1 MSLACSSIAI
11 NDARERTI
19 ANVNNEVESK
29 AANTLDTLR
38 VIRGTLG
45 NLQTKNIVVSTLLRQ
60 RDRERV
66 AATGALLAAMG
77 FSGPAAAMAMNEV
90 EDMDDPATLASF
102 ELNEFSVETLLWNW
116 PFKEGDQLAA
126 AGRDAGDGHFI
137 ALAVLHELD
146 RIIVLYPHLSAGH
159 AAHWRK
165 VARLSLLIGVP
176 VTLLGGVAA
185 LLGFLALDE
194 SLSGLYKVFPWA
206 ALASISMFCW
216 VGYRLGRRLVPFTR
230 MAESVFKALEWADV
244 KNIDLRAL
252 EKGAKRSE
260 DPPALGDSYF
270 RY

>member
-1 MSLACSSIAI
+1 M
-11 NDARERTI
+11 
-19 ANVNNEVESK
+19 
-29 AANTLDTLR
+29 LR
-38 VIRGTLG
+38 IGGRWRVYRC
-45 NLQTKNIVVSTLLRQ
+45 LLECPSR
-60 RDRERV
+60 
-66 AATGALLAAMG
+66 
-77 FSGPAAAMAMNEV
+77 F
-90 EDMDDPATLASF
+90 
-102 ELNEFSVETLLWNW
+102 W
-116 PFKEGDQLAA
+116 
-126 AGRDAGDGHFI
+126 
-137 ALAVLHELD
+137 
-146 RIIVLYPHLSAGH
+146 
-159 AAHWRK
+159 
-165 VARLSLLIGVP
+165 
-176 VTLLGGVAA
+176 GGVAA